1 MQSTLPIYHTSL
13 DWDAF
18 FAEYPVPD
26 VFERTV
32 YRWPR
37 DKLRALQNRRFM
49 RLVEIGWKN
58 EFYRRRWEAA
68 GVKPSDIRSV
78 DDIARLPS
86 YTSDDVKTD
95 QQENPPFGLF
105 HGGAGR
111 GPLKSMPLKVQ
122 TSGGTTGKPRATL
135 YGPVDW
141 EMNGLTLA
149 RAMYIQGVRPGD
161 VVQIP
166 ATCSLANLGW
176 CVYKGCH
183 DYLRLVQL
191 PRIFHATCEGKSRR
205 AGPRHS

>member
-37 DKLRALQNRRFM
+37 DKLRAFQNRRFM

-68 GVKPSDIRSV
+68 GVKPGDIRSI

-105 HGGAGR
+105 HGAGR
-111 GPLKSMPLKVQ
+111 GPSNRCP
-122 TSGGTTGKPRATL
+122 
-135 YGPVDW
+135 
-141 EMNGLTLA
+141 
-149 RAMYIQGVRPGD
+149 
-161 VVQIP
+161 
-166 ATCSLANLGW
+166 
-176 CVYKGCH
+176 
-183 DYLRLVQL
+183 
-191 PRIFHATCEGKSRR
+191 
-205 AGPRHS
+205 